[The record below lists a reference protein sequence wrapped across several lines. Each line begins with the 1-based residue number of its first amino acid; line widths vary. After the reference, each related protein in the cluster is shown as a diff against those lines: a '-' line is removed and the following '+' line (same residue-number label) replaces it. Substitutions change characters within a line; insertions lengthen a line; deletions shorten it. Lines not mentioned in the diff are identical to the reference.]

1 MTGWIVS
8 GRLKALHRKKS
19 ITHVHHISRT
29 LKTRFYLFKCSSE
42 GWIASYILYMCIGGS
57 SIYPQVPEQQASSVL
72 VPNAMQYSLAL
83 PQWLARRQKCTLGV
97 CSLLPQLN
105 SRFDKQY
112 TIFRHAENFHKMFF
126 SKKYFCEG
134 KQSIFW
140 NILVHAIRWNG
151 VFKIK

>member
-83 PQWLARRQKCTLGV
+83 PQWLAGRQKCTLGV

-105 SRFDKQY
+105 SRFDKKISFLDMLKISKNVFLKE
-112 TIFRHAENFHKMFF
+112 IFLWR
-126 SKKYFCEG
+126 
-134 KQSIFW
+134 
-140 NILVHAIRWNG
+140 
-151 VFKIK
+151 KIKHLLEYSGTCYLLKWSLQN